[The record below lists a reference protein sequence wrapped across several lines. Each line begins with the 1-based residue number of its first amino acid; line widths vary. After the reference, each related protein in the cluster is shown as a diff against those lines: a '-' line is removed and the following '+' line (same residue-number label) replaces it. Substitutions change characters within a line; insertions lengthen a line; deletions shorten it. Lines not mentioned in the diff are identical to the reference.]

1 MDTQALDPRRA
12 QLCGR
17 DNAERL
23 ALRMS
28 EETGKGHAVFRTG
41 SSLQPL
47 RVMLAEFGT
56 HDAMELQVIVL

>member
-1 MDTQALDPRRA
+1 
-12 QLCGR
+12 
-17 DNAERL
+17 
-23 ALRMS
+23 MS

-47 RVMLAEFGT
+47 RVMRAEFGK